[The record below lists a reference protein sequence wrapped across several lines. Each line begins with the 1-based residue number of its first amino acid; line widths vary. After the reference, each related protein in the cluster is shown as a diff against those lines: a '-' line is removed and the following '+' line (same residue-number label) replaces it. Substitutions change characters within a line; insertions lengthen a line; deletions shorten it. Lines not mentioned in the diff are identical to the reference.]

1 MFAVT
6 VERNTS
12 PRRDRVGRLSGMSA
26 RHALA
31 EPAAAEFD
39 FERPWTRQ
47 PFDTDNR
54 WRAFVAYRESPLPR
68 SIRRTSEILADPMTG
83 EPFDVRTLERW
94 SSENAWPERVAEF
107 DRYLD
112 AQRVAATVAV
122 LNEDARTTAAFHA
135 DLLRKAQHAAASV
148 VNDWLERL
156 ARGER
161 LDGWSPG
168 DVRGLLKD
176 TITLERLVR
185 GQATERVEHG
195 VLDLSALT
203 IDEIET
209 LRALE
214 AKAGVVD

>member
-1 MFAVT
+1 MPSPARAAL
-6 VERNTS
+6 VETRPT
-12 PRRDRVGRLSGMSA
+12 D
-26 RHALA
+26 
-31 EPAAAEFD
+31 FD
-39 FERPWTRQ
+39 LDQPWTRQ

-54 WRAFVAYRESPLPR
+54 WRAFVAYREQPLPR
-68 SIRRTSEILADPMTG
+68 SIRQTSEILADPMTG
-83 EPFDVRTLERW
+83 KPHDVRTLELW
-94 SSENAWPERVAEF
+94 SSENAWPERAAAY
-107 DRYLD
+107 DRHLD
-112 AQRVAATVAV
+112 EQRVAAPVAI

-135 DLLRKAQHAAASV
+135 DLLRKAQTAAASV

-203 IDEIET
+203 IEEIET

-214 AKAGVVD
+214 EKAGVVE